1 VGPRLNALS
10 EEASIVIF
18 SVNAA
23 RLVGIPVGMVF
34 PIMGFPDSL
43 KKAQSGLRRWKV
55 RLDRRERTMQKAIVP
70 ERQTLQTL
78 LVTGS
83 SGLIGSSL
91 IDRVGENYLEIGFD
105 REGPPHPPPATDRV
119 IDCDLTSDDS
129 VRAALDQVRRSGH
142 RRIASVIHL
151 AAYYS
156 FSGEPSPLYEQATVR
171 GTERLL
177 RGLRDFE
184 VEQFIFS
191 STMLIHA
198 PCEPGDR
205 IHEDSPL
212 RPKWDYPM
220 SKVETEH
227 LILRERGDTP
237 VVFLRIAGVYDDRGH
252 SIPIANQIKRIQ
264 EKRLIARVFPGDI
277 HRGQAFVHLEDLLDA
292 LVLTVEHR
300 KELPEVTTL
309 LIGEPDTPSYDEL
322 QRSISRELHGKEWKT
337 FRVPKPLAKLGAW
350 LQDVMPGPGSFIKPW
365 MIDLADDHYALDIR
379 RAREVL
385 GWEPRHSLRETLPKI
400 IDALKSDPP
409 GWYKD
414 NKLALKQPPGPAWPH
429 IANMFLGL
437 WLLGTA
443 PAFGITQPALL
454 WSDLAS
460 GAAAILFGALAMRH
474 RWAAWATSLV
484 GLWLMSAP
492 LLFWAQ
498 SPAVYSNDLLT
509 GALIIAF
516 SVVVPRLGPDGP
528 GSGVPPE
535 WSYNPSAW
543 PQRLGIVFLAMI
555 GFFLSRYMA
564 AFQLGHIAYPWDPFF
579 GDGTRQVLT
588 SDISKAFPVSDAGLG
603 AFSYLLD
610 AVAGLIGGRRRWRTM
625 PWMVLLF
632 GLFIIPPGVTSIVLV
647 ILQPVGVG
655 AWCTLCL
662 AASVVMLMMV
672 PPALDEVIAT
682 TQFLLRTRREGGS
695 LWRALWSGDGGKAE
709 EPAPSRKRS
718 IFGELVHGI
727 EIFSA
732 PWNLVAG
739 ALIGAWLMAAPSLL
753 GASGFAADSTHIAGA
768 LVATLAV
775 VAMAEPARLVRYC
788 NVLLG
793 LWLMVAPWFIQGDS
807 AWHWS
812 SIFAGA
818 VLAALSF
825 HRGRVEDRY
834 GGWQRW
840 IR

>member
-1 VGPRLNALS
+1 MRNESTPEGQALPT
-10 EEASIVIF
+10 I
-18 SVNAA
+18 
-23 RLVGIPVGMVF
+23 
-34 PIMGFPDSL
+34 
-43 KKAQSGLRRWKV
+43 
-55 RLDRRERTMQKAIVP
+55 
-70 ERQTLQTL
+70 

-91 IDRVGENYLEIGFD
+91 IDRLGEDYLEIGFD
-105 REGPPHPPPATDRV
+105 REGPPHPPPTTDRV

-129 VRAALDQVRRSGH
+129 VRDALDRVRRSGH
-142 RRIASVIHL
+142 ARIASVVHL
-151 AAYYS
+151 AAYYD

-177 RGLRDFE
+177 RGLRGFE
-184 VEQFIFS
+184 VGQFIFS
-191 STMLIHA
+191 STMLVHA
-198 PCEPGDR
+198 PCEPGER

-212 RPKWDYPM
+212 GPTWAYPV
-220 SKVETEH
+220 SKVETER
-227 LILRERGDTP
+227 LILRERGGVP

-252 SIPIANQIKRIQ
+252 SIPIAHQIQRIH

-277 HRGQAFVHLEDLLDA
+277 RRGQAFVHLEDLLDA
-292 LVLTVEHR
+292 LVATVERR
-300 KELPEVTTL
+300 KSLPEVTTL

-322 QRSISRELHGKEWKT
+322 QRRISLELHGKEWKT
-337 FRVPKPLAKLGAW
+337 FRVPKPMAKLGAR
-350 LQDVMPGPGSFIKPW
+350 LQEMLPGPGSFIKPW
-365 MIDLADDHYALDIR
+365 MIDRADDHYALDIR
-379 RAREVL
+379 RAWDVL
-385 GWEPRHSLRETLPKI
+385 GWAPRHSLRATLPKI
-400 IDALKSDPP
+400 LDALKSDPT
-409 GWYKD
+409 GW
-414 NKLALKQPPGPAWPH
+414 NGENRLASNPPPGPAWPH
-429 IANMFLGL
+429 VANMFLGL
-437 WLLGTA
+437 WLIGTA
-443 PAFGITQPALL
+443 PALGITQPALF

-460 GAAAILFGALAMRH
+460 GAAAILFGAFALRH
-474 RWAAWATSLV
+474 RWAAWAAGLV

-492 LLFWAQ
+492 LLFWAP
-498 SPAVYSNDLLT
+498 SPAVYGNDLIT
-509 GALIIAF
+509 GALIVAF
-516 SVVVPRLGPDGP
+516 SVIVPRLGPDGP
-528 GSGVPPE
+528 GSGVPPG

-610 AVAGLIGGRRRWRTM
+610 ALAGLLGGRRRWRTM

-655 AWCTLCL
+655 AWCALCL
-662 AASVVMLMMV
+662 AASVVMLIMV

-682 TQFLLRTRREGGS
+682 SQFLLRTRREGGS
-695 LWRALWSGDGGKAE
+695 LWRALWSGEGGKGE
-709 EPAPSRKRS
+709 EPEPTRKRS
-718 IFGELVHGI
+718 IFGDLVHGV
-727 EIFSA
+727 EVFSA
-732 PWNLVAG
+732 PWNLAAG

-768 LVATLAV
+768 LVVTVAI
-775 VAMAEPARLVRYC
+775 VAMAEPARLVRFG
-788 NVLLG
+788 NVMLG
-793 LWLMVAPWFIQGDS
+793 LWLMIAPWLIHGGSS
-807 AWHWS
+807 AWRWS
-812 SIFAGA
+812 SIFAGLLLV
-818 VLAALSF
+818 VLSIP
-825 HRGRVEDRY
+825 RGRVDDRY